1 MPPGYKYLGPGNS
14 LDQGEPT
21 NPSDAAAKEHD
32 EAYDQ
37 YIKSGKNPYLYFS
50 PADQRFID
58 QTKDAKD
65 WGGKVGHYFFR
76 TKRAF
81 APKLSTDSEPG
92 TSGVSRA
99 GKRTKPPAHIFVNLA
114 KKKRAS
120 LAAQQRTQTM
130 SDDANTNQPDAGIA
144 NARVECPL

>member
-1 MPPGYKYLGPGNS
+1 MVLGWVPPGYKYLGPGNA

-99 GKRTKPPAHIFVNLA
+99 GKRTNHLLT
-114 KKKRAS
+114 S
-120 LAAQQRTQTM
+120 L
-130 SDDANTNQPDAGIA
+130 
-144 NARVECPL
+144 